1 MGELVPP
8 MARSAW
14 TYDAAR
20 RVLSGAF
27 PVLEVHTRLDSTMAR
42 AKTLAMSGAPSGTMV
57 LCDEQTAGRG
67 RLGRRWQAPARTALL
82 VSVILRPS
90 TRRGVALDERAS
102 ECSAGPVRGGWILG
116 TASALA
122 LVRAVDE
129 LAPKVCPRGK
139 VVLKWPNDVLIGD
152 AKLAG
157 VLVEQ
162 GLEQGLEQRLDQ
174 RLDQRLEQGLRSGL
188 SAPVEPSVES
198 ASDGS
203 DRPWAVLGMGVNL
216 SWAPPVGHLESA
228 FPAPHVPTSSQT
240 HGAAAAT
247 SLETFFGEPVD
258 RYELLRA
265 WSTALAASWSSLER
279 GETEELRRSWR
290 SRLSTLGRSIRVER
304 IGSGPLVGV
313 ARDVDR
319 CGRLVVCSSNGTT
332 DVIDAGDVMHLRS
345 ND

>member
-1 MGELVPP
+1 MGERVPP
-8 MARSAW
+8 TARPGW

-27 PVLEVHTRLDSTMAR
+27 PVLEVHGSLDSTMAR
-42 AKTLAMSGAPSGTMV
+42 AKTLAMSGAPSGTVV

-90 TRRGVALDERAS
+90 TRRGVLLDERAR
-102 ECSAGPVRGGWILG
+102 ECSAGPVHGGWILG
-116 TASALA
+116 AASALA

-129 LAPKVCPRGK
+129 LAPKVCPRGQA
-139 VVLKWPNDVLIGD
+139 VLKWPNDVLIGET
-152 AKLAG
+152 KLAG

-162 GLEQGLEQRLDQ
+162 GLEQGP
-174 RLDQRLEQGLRSGL
+174 RSSL
-188 SAPVEPSVES
+188 LAPGEPSVES
-198 ASDGS
+198 GSDGS

-216 SWAPPVGHLESA
+216 SWAPPVGQLESA
-228 FPAPHVPTSSQT
+228 CAAPYVPTSSQT

-265 WSTALAASWSSLER
+265 WSTALAASWPTLER

-290 SRLSTLGRSIRVER
+290 SRLSTLGRSVRVER

-313 ARDVDR
+313 ARDIDR
-319 CGRLVVCSSNGTT
+319 CGRLVICSSNGTL
-332 DVIDAGDVMHLRS
+332 DVIDAGDVVHLRA